1 MYNDGTF
8 ITKCNDRV
16 RQNEPISHVLLCY
29 HYFLWRFSYEKKPF
43 WVLAHDKWK
52 GVSLILILFKC
63 STSFFSELRFTP
75 FFMLCC
81 STFCASFLWS
91 IINLLKKETATSRR
105 KISKISPV
113 YCAFLHA
120 HENDLLFLYLTSVP
134 LSISKTKWAAFFS
147 TWGTL
152 IMSWW
157 NVPSFTKRT

>member
-1 MYNDGTF
+1 MGHSLPN
-8 ITKCNDRV
+8 ICNDRV

-63 STSFFSELRFTP
+63 STSFFFWTTVYALFHAVL
-75 FFMLCC
+75 FHFLCKF
-81 STFCASFLWS
+81 SVVYHKSS
-91 IINLLKKETATSRR
+91 KKETATSRR

-134 LSISKTKWAAFFS
+134 LSISKIKWAAFFPPEEP
-147 TWGTL
+147 WL
-152 IMSWW
+152 CHSW
-157 NVPSFTKRT
+157 